1 MNNFWSSFEK
11 QAMRRVST
19 VAIFHGDRMLMGK
32 RRDTSSW
39 TNPGG
44 HLEAGEDPLDG
55 AVREVKEETGIDL
68 PYEDLYS
75 VNSKTVT
82 KPDGSKIKVY
92 GFKVDLNS
100 RPSTTLK
107 HDPDQE
113 VSSWRWVPTKGGIPS
128 YVANNLHV
136 PLNRNVLLDGLG
148 LDAEQEKTAFWQGFS
163 QRAYGGL
170 SDLQQLNPVAQQVV
184 QEVAKDRFVEES
196 PLRKK
201 LKSVKKGS
209 ARRQPSDL
217 IPGGKADHKTDKDFP
232 ADKIREGA
240 KVESEHTSS
249 KAIAH
254 EISRDHL
261 QEDPLY
267 YKKLKVIEKK

>member
-1 MNNFWSSFEK
+1 MNSFWSSFEK

-44 HLEAGEDPLDG
+44 HLDGDESPLDG

-92 GFKVDLNS
+92 GFKVDLD
-100 RPSTTLK
+100 RKAPTTLK

-136 PLNRNVLLDGLG
+136 PLKHNVLLGGLG
-148 LDAEQEKTAFWQGFS
+148 IGAEQEKTAFWQGFAH
-163 QRAYGGL
+163 RA
-170 SDLQQLNPVAQQVV
+170 SNSIPDLQQLNPVVQQVV
-184 QEVAKDRFVEES
+184 QEAAKGDLIKEYR
-196 PLRKK
+196 LRKK
-201 LKSVKKGS
+201 RKSIKKGS
-209 ARRQPSDL
+209 ARRDENDIL
-217 IPGGKADHKTDKDFP
+217 PGGKADNKTDADFP
-232 ADKIREGA
+232 AAKIREGA
-240 KVESEHTSS
+240 KVESEHVSIP
-249 KAIAH
+249 AVRH
-254 EISRDHL
+254 EIVRDHL
-261 QEDPLY
+261 TEDPLY
-267 YKKLKVIEKK
+267 YKKLRAIEKK